1 MKKVLAIV
9 LCAVLAVSMF
19 SLAGCGVKAELKMG
33 LGVYS
38 YLDSVASAEDDK
50 NGSANAVT
58 TVAAVLLD
66 TSGKIVKAVIDVAD
80 NKLQFTSAGEFVAA
94 GEFKTKGEAK
104 EEYGMKAY
112 AGAAKEWYEQADAFC
127 ALLVGKTVQ
136 EVNAMVA
143 TDGKGNTDVVN
154 AGCTIVVTDFVKAVE
169 KAIAN
174 ATESKA
180 TKDDTLQLGVVSVQ
194 TGAKTAGGDVSGANE
209 ADTTIAAA
217 AVNKDGKVNAM
228 VIDAVAAVVKFDATG
243 KTANQTGEE
252 ITSKGD
258 AGEKYGMAAYGNDRN
273 GDGVVKEWNE
283 QAKVFANACLN
294 KNAAEISALAAENGY
309 AVADVQT
316 AGCTVNVADFVKA
329 AVKACTIA

>member
-1 MKKVLAIV
+1 MKKVLALV
-9 LCAVLAVSMF
+9 LCAVLVASMF
-19 SLAGCGVKAELKMG
+19 TLAGCGGNTELKMG

-38 YLDSVASAEDDK
+38 YLDSVASADAEK

-66 TSGKIVKAVIDVAD
+66 ASGKIVKAAIDVAD
-80 NKLQFTSAGEFVAA
+80 NKLQFTAAGEFVAA
-94 GEFKTKGEAK
+94 GEFKTKYEAK
-104 EEYGMKAY
+104 EGYGMKAY
-112 AGAAKEWYEQADAFC
+112 GGSAKEWYEQADAFC
-127 ALLVGKTVQ
+127 TLLVGKTVQ

-180 TKDDTLQLGVVSVQ
+180 TQNDTLKLGIVSAQ
-194 TGAKTAGGDVSGANE
+194 SGTKNATDDSDGENTTE
-209 ADTTIAAA
+209 TTISAAA
-217 AVNKDGKVNAM
+217 LNKDGKVTALA
-228 VIDAVAAVVKFDATG
+228 IDCVALGVKFDKTG
-243 KTANQTGEE
+243 KTTAEGGKEVATKNE
-252 ITSKGD
+252 S
-258 AGEKYGMAAYGNDRN
+258 GEKYGMAQYGNDLN

-294 KNAAEISALAAENGY
+294 KNAAEVSALAAENGY
-309 AVADVQT
+309 AAADVQT
-316 AGCTVNVADFVKA
+316 AGCTINVAAFVKA
-329 AVKACTIA
+329 TVKACTIA